1 VSENNNQ
8 ELLERVAEFEIGI
21 RKDMTHLM
29 KHSMSITTG
38 MLVGYVVFVIAI
50 SLSLTFFVN
59 ELISLRAR
67 IEVLETQNVGDK

>member
-1 VSENNNQ
+1 MSENNNQ
-8 ELLERVAEFEIGI
+8 ELLERVAEFEIAI
-21 RKDMTHLM
+21 CKDVTNLM
-29 KHSMSITTG
+29 KHAMSVTTG
-38 MLVGYVVFVIAI
+38 MFVGYVVFVIAI